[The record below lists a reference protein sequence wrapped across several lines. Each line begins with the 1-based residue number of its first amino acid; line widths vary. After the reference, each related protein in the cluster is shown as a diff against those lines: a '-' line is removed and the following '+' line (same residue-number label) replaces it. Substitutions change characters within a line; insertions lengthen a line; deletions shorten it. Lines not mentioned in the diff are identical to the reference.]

1 MPQPAADRA
10 DRADGADREPRTVTP
25 ALLRGWPLP
34 PPGEDKNARGSVL
47 VVGGAAR
54 TPGAVMLAGLAALR
68 AGAGKLQMAVAEPAA
83 VPLAIAVPEAL
94 VAPLPADGAT
104 GSVEADAADAVRDL
118 AERSDVVCLGP
129 GLDDAERS
137 NALVADLL
145 LGLEGDARVVLDAFA
160 LGALPGH
167 PEIGKRLA
175 GRVVVTPNTSE
186 AGILLEG
193 EAPDPGEVADAA
205 REISARYAVVV
216 ALRGAVATPDGRM
229 WMSGAGQAGLGTSGS
244 GDVLAGLV
252 AGLLARGAEPEQ
264 AAVWGSHLHATA
276 GERLAARVGP
286 LGYLARELLDEAP
299 AVLTELS
306 VEY

>member
-1 MPQPAADRA
+1 MPRPDAD
-10 DRADGADREPRTVTP
+10 ADREPRTVTP

-34 PPGEDKNARGSVL
+34 PPGDDKNDRGSVL

-83 VPLAIAVPEAL
+83 VPLAIAVPESL
-94 VAPLPADGAT
+94 VVPLPADPSS
-104 GSVEADAADAVRDL
+104 GSVDAAAAGAVREL
-118 AERSDVVCLGP
+118 AARADVLCLGP
-129 GLDDAERS
+129 GLDDADRS
-137 NALVADLL
+137 SALVADLL
-145 LGLEGDARVVLDAFA
+145 LSLEGDGRVVLDAYA
-160 LGALPGH
+160 LGALPDH
-167 PEIGKRLA
+167 PEIGAQLP

-186 AGILLEG
+186 AGILLRS
-193 EAPDPGEVADAA
+193 EAPEPDQVQDAA
-205 REISARYAVVV
+205 RKIASRYAVVV
-216 ALRGAVATPDGRM
+216 ALRGAIATPDGEL
-229 WMSGAGQAGLGTSGS
+229 WVSGAGQAGLGTSGS

-252 AGLLARGAEPEQ
+252 AGVLARGAEPAQ

-306 VEY
+306 VQY